1 MAQIILE
8 FRIDRKKHEVITEIG
23 RKLGIKIIEVS
34 RRDYGQKL
42 GVLAEVA
49 GFKREKKVYSG
60 PELPAEMLVF
70 SGMNSDQL
78 DEFLAQYRE
87 SGQPQIGLK
96 AVVTANN
103 VSWDAETLFRE
114 LLKEHSMRNFSKT

>member
-8 FRIDRKKHEVITEIG
+8 FRIDRKKHEAITEIG
-23 RKLGIKIIEVS
+23 RNLGIKIIEVP

-42 GVLAEVA
+42 GVLAEVT

-78 DEFLAQYRE
+78 DAFLAQYRE
-87 SGQPQIGLK
+87 SGQPQIDLK

-114 LLKEHSMRNFSKT
+114 LLKEHSMRKFLKT